1 MKSLNKIK
9 FILFALLILSIS
21 CSKNPH
27 KDTTLHYTVID
38 SIRVDLDATIKI
50 YSLNRTLD
58 QQFVC
63 IDFYDRFSIYLFDE
77 AGNLLSVYAH
87 KGEGPGEIKRAQILN
102 TQDNYILV
110 IDNDNSKIII
120 LKAEDNRILFDTE
133 FKIKQH
139 AMDIALLADDRLLVS
154 HLGEENVYLYD
165 RKGKI
170 INSFSID
177 SKSNISS
184 MNEYLSTA
192 LSVKKFP
199 DSNRLSFANMVTGN
213 LFIANFVEDDFTK
226 IIEIK
231 PNSKLGEGLEVISAK
246 ENEHTTIN
254 MDGIKSHQCLSGIT
268 IASIKNA
275 QHEDIFDIYD
285 SEGLFLHHAVID
297 NWNNPL
303 NGSLFSNDLKTI
315 WLSKADILLFIAR
328 KK

>member
-1 MKSLNKIK
+1 MIKSSYKVK
-9 FILFALLILSIS
+9 VILFALLIISIS
-21 CSKNPH
+21 CSKNH
-27 KDTTLHYTVID
+27 NNNASLHYTVID
-38 SIRVDLDATIKI
+38 SIRVNFDSSVKI

-77 AGNLLSVYAH
+77 AGDVLSVYSE
-87 KGEGPGEIKRAQILN
+87 KGQGPGEIRRAQILD

-110 IDNDNSKIII
+110 IDSDNSKIII

-139 AMDIALLADDRLLVS
+139 AMDIAMIDEDRLLIS
-154 HLGEENVYLYD
+154 HLGEKNVYLYD
-165 RKGKI
+165 RKGNI
-170 INSFSID
+170 INSFSVD

-199 DSNRLSFANMVTGN
+199 DSNRISFANMVTGN
-213 LFIANFVEDDFTK
+213 LFIANFEEDDFTE

-231 PNSKLGEGLEVISAK
+231 PNSKLAKGLEVVSDK

-254 MDGIKSHQCLSGIT
+254 MNGIKSHQCLPGIT

-275 QHEDIFDIYD
+275 QYEDIFDIYD
-285 SEGLFLHHAVID
+285 SKGLFLHHAIID
-297 NWNNPL
+297 NWNNSL
-303 NGSLFSNDLKTI
+303 NGSFFFLDASFAQKVQ
-315 WLSKADILLFIAR
+315 KGGE
-328 KK
+328 